1 MKLVAQLE
9 DLLYQSQHAPKKE
22 ELRLSDWR
30 ILVHESEAVSL
41 GIKDNSP
48 GSVYTP
54 PSYRQGESGEVFLV
68 WADGKCSQAM
78 VQMGSHDD
86 GEYWQQEL
94 EQWRQA
100 AYEDPDATHIP
111 APESLPLVAVE
122 DRAIQTIFAGAGDD
136 QILFDQVRRWLTD
149 KPANA
154 EMQGSIQAAWGYRH
168 VRTST
173 GLAVTYQQSQFVA
186 WFSFDSL
193 IGGGFAKRRLSR
205 PDEQGDLWERT
216 VKLYEAMQIVAPPV
230 GPQTQVI
237 LAPSMTEDMLGQF
250 ILPNFS
256 GDRVFEGQGAF
267 SKESFLENKLVFQP
281 HFSLIIDP
289 LRPLELGSYLV
300 TPEGVPAERTVL
312 VRDGLLQTPFLR
324 VKDSVRW
331 GAKPTAI
338 PQGTAGLYLTH
349 KAEVPWV
356 EALQTVEDGV
366 LVLSVLGLHTQE
378 AVSGSYS
385 LSAPHSLRIIKGQI
399 VGKTDVKLTGNFL
412 ADLAA
417 PTTKTAHSKLDIHPY
432 LMIRTGVQTL

>member
-9 DLLYQSQHAPKKE
+9 NLLYQSQHAPKKE
-22 ELRLSDWR
+22 ELRLAAWR
-30 ILVHESEAVSL
+30 ILVNESEAMAL

-54 PSYRQGESGEVFLV
+54 PSYRQGESGEIFLV

-78 VQMGSHDD
+78 VQLGSHNDR
-86 GEYWQQEL
+86 EYWQQEL
-94 EQWRQA
+94 AQWRQA
-100 AYEDPDATHIP
+100 SYEDPDAAHIP
-111 APESLPLVAVE
+111 SPEPLPLVPVE
-122 DRAIQTIFAGAGDD
+122 DRAIQSILAGDG

-149 KPANA
+149 KPSKAKL
-154 EMQGSIQAAWGYRH
+154 QGSIQMAWGYRH

-173 GLAVTYQQSQFVA
+173 GLAVTYQQSQFVS

-205 PDEQGDLWERT
+205 PEEQEGLWART
-216 VKLYEAMQIVAPPV
+216 LNLYEAMHSVAPPV
-230 GPQTQVI
+230 GAQTQVI
-237 LAPSMTEDMLGQF
+237 LAPSMTEDMLRQF

-256 GDRVFEGQGAF
+256 GDRVIEGQGAF
-267 SKESFLENKLVFQP
+267 PKESFLEHKLVFHP
-281 HFSLIIDP
+281 YFSLLIDP

-300 TPEGVPAERTVL
+300 TPEGVPADRTVL
-312 VRDGLLQTPFLR
+312 VRDGKLQTPFLR

-338 PQGTAGLYLTH
+338 PQGMAGLYLKY
-349 KAEVPWV
+349 KAEIPW
-356 EALQTVEDGV
+356 EKALQGVEDGV

-385 LSAPHSLRIIKGQI
+385 LSAPHSLRILKGQI
-399 VGKTDVKLTGNFL
+399 VGKTDVKLTGNFF

-417 PTTKTAHSKLDIHPY
+417 PTTKTAQSDLDTYPY
-432 LMIRTGVQTL
+432 LMITTGVQNL

>member
-9 DLLYQSQHAPKKE
+9 DLLYQSQHAPRKE
-22 ELRLSDWR
+22 DLRLSGWR

-78 VQMGSHDD
+78 VQLGVHDD
-86 GEYWQQEL
+86 REYWQQEL

-100 AYEDPDATHIP
+100 AYEDPDAAHIP
-111 APESLPLVAVE
+111 APEPLPLVAVE
-122 DRAIQTIFAGAGDD
+122 DPAIQRIVAGDD
-136 QILFDQVRRWLTD
+136 QMLFDQVRRWLTD
-149 KPANA
+149 KPSDAKL
-154 EMQGSIQAAWGYRH
+154 QGSIQTAWGYRH

-173 GLAVTYQQSQFVA
+173 GLAVTYQQSQFVE

-193 IGGGFAKRRLSR
+193 IGGGFAKRRLAR
-205 PDEQGDLWERT
+205 PEELEELWART
-216 VKLYEAMQIVAPPV
+216 LNLYEAMQIVAPPV
-230 GPQTQVI
+230 GPHTQVI
-237 LAPSMTEDMLGQF
+237 LAPSMTEDMVGQF
-250 ILPNFS
+250 VLPNFS
-256 GDRVFEGQGAF
+256 GDRVIEGQGAF
-267 SKESFLENKLVFQP
+267 SKENFLENKLVFHP
-281 HFSLIIDP
+281 HFSLLLDP

-300 TPEGVPAERTVL
+300 TPEGVPADRTEL
-312 VRDGLLQTPFLR
+312 VRDGKLQTPFLR

-338 PQGTAGLYLTH
+338 PQGMAGLYLQH
-349 KAEVPWV
+349 QAEIPW
-356 EALQTVEDGV
+356 EQALQGVEDGV

-412 ADLAA
+412 ADIAA
-417 PTTKTAHSKLDIHPY
+417 PTTKTAKSDLDSYPY
-432 LMIRTGVQTL
+432 LMLTTGVQVL

>member
-22 ELRLSDWR
+22 ELGLAGWR

-48 GSVYTP
+48 GSVYKP

-86 GEYWQQEL
+86 REYWQQEL

-100 AYEDPDATHIP
+100 SYADPDAAHIP
-111 APESLPLVAVE
+111 SPEPLPLVTVE
-122 DRAIQTIFAGAGDD
+122 DRAIQRIITGDD
-136 QILFDQVRRWLTD
+136 QMLFDQVRRWLRD
-149 KPANA
+149 KPSQAK
-154 EMQGSIQAAWGYRH
+154 MQGNIQTAWGYRH

-205 PDEQGDLWERT
+205 PEEQEGLWART
-216 VKLYEAMQIVAPPV
+216 LNLYEAMHTVAPPV

-237 LAPSMTEDMLGQF
+237 LAPSMTEEMLGQF

-256 GDRVFEGQGAF
+256 GDRVIEGQGAF
-267 SKESFLENKLVFQP
+267 LKESFLENKLVFHP
-281 HFSLIIDP
+281 HFSLLIDP

-312 VRDGLLQTPFLR
+312 VFDGQLQTPFLR

-338 PQGTAGLYLTH
+338 PQGTAGLYLKH
-349 KAEVPWV
+349 KEEVPWV
-356 EALQTVEDGV
+356 QALQGVEDGV
-366 LVLSVLGLHTQE
+366 LVLSALGLHTQE

-385 LSAPHSLRIIKGQI
+385 LSAPHSLRILKGQI

-417 PTTKTAHSKLDIHPY
+417 PTTNAAQSELDTYPY
-432 LMIRTGVQTL
+432 LMITTGVRTL

>member
-9 DLLYQSQHAPKKE
+9 DLLYQAQHAPEKE
-22 ELRLSDWR
+22 ELRLADWR
-30 ILVHESEAVSL
+30 ILVHESEVVSL
-41 GIKDNSP
+41 GIKDNSS

-54 PSYRQGESGEVFLV
+54 PSYRQGESGDVFLV

-78 VQMGSHDD
+78 VQLGAHDD
-86 GEYWQQEL
+86 HEFWQQEL
-94 EQWRQA
+94 DQWRQA
-100 AYEDPDATHIP
+100 SYEDPDAAHI
-111 APESLPLVAVE
+111 ATPEALPLVAVE
-122 DRAIQTIFAGAGDD
+122 DRAIQKIIAGDD
-136 QILFDQVRRWLTD
+136 QMLFDQVSRWLTD
-149 KPANA
+149 KPEKAK
-154 EMQGSIQAAWGYRH
+154 MQGSIQAAWGYRH

-173 GLAVTYQQSQFVA
+173 GLAVTYQQSQFGA

-193 IGGGFAKRRLSR
+193 VGGGFAKRRLSR
-205 PDEQGDLWERT
+205 PEEQEGLWTRT
-216 VKLYEAMQIVAPPV
+216 LNLYEAMHLVAPPV

-237 LAPSMTEDMLGQF
+237 LAPSMTADMLGQF

-256 GDRVFEGQGAF
+256 GDRVIEGQGAF
-267 SKESFLENKLVFQP
+267 PKESFRENKLVFHPQ
-281 HFSLIIDP
+281 FSLLIDP
-289 LRPLELGSYLV
+289 LCPLELGSYLV

-312 VRDGLLQTPFLR
+312 VRDGKLQTPFLR

-338 PQGTAGLYLTH
+338 PQGTAGLYLKH
-349 KAEVPWV
+349 QAEIPWV
-356 EALQTVEDGV
+356 NALQGVEDGV

-417 PTTKTAHSKLDIHPY
+417 PTTKTAQSDLDTHPY
-432 LMIRTGVQTL
+432 LMLTTGVQTL

>member
-9 DLLYQSQHAPKKE
+9 NLLYQSQHAPKKE
-22 ELRLSDWR
+22 ELRLAAWR
-30 ILVHESEAVSL
+30 ILVNESEAMAL

-54 PSYRQGESGEVFLV
+54 PSYRQGESGEIFLV

-78 VQMGSHDD
+78 VQLGSHNDW
-86 GEYWQQEL
+86 EYWQQEL
-94 EQWRQA
+94 AQWRQA
-100 AYEDPDATHIP
+100 SYEDPDAAHIP
-111 APESLPLVAVE
+111 SPEPLPLVPVE
-122 DRAIQTIFAGAGDD
+122 DRAIQAILAGDG

-149 KPANA
+149 KPSKAKL
-154 EMQGSIQAAWGYRH
+154 QGSIQTAWGYRH

-173 GLAVTYQQSQFVA
+173 GLAVTYQQSQFGS

-205 PDEQGDLWERT
+205 PEEQEGLWART
-216 VKLYEAMQIVAPPV
+216 LNLYEAMHSVAPPV
-230 GPQTQVI
+230 GAQTQVI
-237 LAPSMTEDMLGQF
+237 LAPSMTEDMLRQF

-256 GDRVFEGQGAF
+256 GDRVIEGQGAF
-267 SKESFLENKLVFQP
+267 PKESFLEHKLVFHP
-281 HFSLIIDP
+281 YFSLLIDP

-300 TPEGVPAERTVL
+300 TPEGVPADRTVL
-312 VRDGLLQTPFLR
+312 VRDGKLQTPFLR

-338 PQGTAGLYLTH
+338 PQGMAGLYLKH
-349 KAEVPWV
+349 KAEVPWKK
-356 EALQTVEDGV
+356 ALQGVEDGV
-366 LVLSVLGLHTQE
+366 LVLTVLGLHTQE

-385 LSAPHSLRIIKGQI
+385 LSAPHSLRILKGQI
-399 VGKTDVKLTGNFL
+399 VGKTDVKLTGNFF

-417 PTTKTAHSKLDIHPY
+417 PTTKTAQSDLDTYPY
-432 LMIRTGVQTL
+432 LMITTGVQNL

>member
-9 DLLYQSQHAPKKE
+9 DLLYQAQHAPKKE

-54 PSYRQGESGEVFLV
+54 PSYRQGESGDVFLV

-78 VQMGSHDD
+78 VQSGSHGDP
-86 GEYWQQEL
+86 ESWQQEL

-100 AYEDPDATHIP
+100 SYEDPDATHIP
-111 APESLPLVAVE
+111 APEPLPVVAVE
-122 DRAIQTIFAGAGDD
+122 DRAIQKIIGGDD
-136 QILFDQVRRWLTD
+136 QMLFDQVRRWLTD
-149 KPANA
+149 KPSQAK
-154 EMQGSIQAAWGYRH
+154 MQGSIQTAWGYRH

-173 GLAVTYQQSQFVA
+173 GLAVTYQQSQFVE

-193 IGGGFAKRRLSR
+193 VGGGFAKRRLSR
-205 PDEQGDLWERT
+205 PDEQEGLWART
-216 VKLYEAMQIVAPPV
+216 LNLYEAMQIVAPPV
-230 GPQTQVI
+230 GPHTQVI
-237 LAPSMTEDMLGQF
+237 FAPSMTEDMLGQF

-256 GDRVFEGQGAF
+256 GDRVIEGQGAF
-267 SKESFLENKLVFQP
+267 SKESFLENKLVFHP
-281 HFSLIIDP
+281 HFSLLVDP

-300 TPEGVPAERTVL
+300 TPEGVPADRTVL
-312 VRDGLLQTPFLR
+312 VRDGKLQTPFLR

-338 PQGTAGLYLTH
+338 PQGTAGLYLKH
-349 KAEVPWV
+349 QSEVPWV
-356 EALQTVEDGV
+356 KALQDVEDGV

-385 LSAPHSLRIIKGQI
+385 LSAPHSLRILKGQI

-417 PTTKTAHSKLDIHPY
+417 PTTKAAQSELDTYPY
-432 LMIRTGVQTL
+432 LMIMTGVQTL

>member
-9 DLLYQSQHAPKKE
+9 ELLYQSQHAPKKE
-22 ELRLSDWR
+22 ELRLSGWR

-41 GIKDNSP
+41 GIKDNFL

-54 PSYRQGESGEVFLV
+54 PSYRQGENGEVFLV
-68 WADGKCSQAM
+68 WADGRCSQAM
-78 VQMGSHDD
+78 VQLGFHDD
-86 GEYWQQEL
+86 QDYWQQEL

-100 AYEDPDATHIP
+100 SYEDPDAAHIP
-111 APESLPLVAVE
+111 APEPLPLVAVE
-122 DRAIQTIFAGAGDD
+122 DRAIQRIIAGED
-136 QILFDQVRRWLTD
+136 QILFDQVRQWLTD
-149 KPANA
+149 KPSKAK
-154 EMQGSIQAAWGYRH
+154 MQGSIQTAWGYRH
-168 VRTST
+168 VRTSA

-193 IGGGFAKRRLSR
+193 VGGGFAKRRLSL
-205 PDEQGDLWERT
+205 PEEQEKLWTRT
-216 VKLYEAMQIVAPPV
+216 LTLYEAMHIIAPPV

-256 GDRVFEGQGAF
+256 GDRVTEGQGAF
-267 SKESFLENKLVFQP
+267 PKESFLENRLVFHP
-281 HFSLIIDP
+281 EFSLIIDP

-300 TPEGVPAERTVL
+300 TPEGVPADSTVL
-312 VRDGLLQTPFLR
+312 VRDGRLKTPFLR

-338 PQGTAGLYLTH
+338 PQGTAGLYLEH
-349 KAEVPWV
+349 KAEVPWL
-356 EALQTVEDGV
+356 EALQGVEDGV

-385 LSAPHSLRIIKGQI
+385 LSAPHSLRIIKGKI
-399 VGKTDVKLTGNFL
+399 VGKTDVKLTGNFF

-417 PTTKTAHSKLDIHPY
+417 ATTKTAKSELDTHPY
-432 LMIRTGVQTL
+432 LMVRTGVQSL

>member
-9 DLLYQSQHAPKKE
+9 ELLYQSQHAPKNE
-22 ELRLSDWR
+22 ELHLSDWR
-30 ILVHESEAVSL
+30 ILVHESEEVSL

-78 VQMGSHDD
+78 VQLGAHDD
-86 GEYWQQEL
+86 QAYWQQEL
-94 EQWRQA
+94 AQWRQA
-100 AYEDPDATHIP
+100 SYEDPDATHIP
-111 APESLPLVAVE
+111 SPEPLPIVAVE
-122 DRAIQTIFAGAGDD
+122 DRAIQKVIAGDD
-136 QILFDQVRRWLTD
+136 KILFDQVRRWLTD
-149 KPANA
+149 KPSNA
-154 EMQGSIQAAWGYRH
+154 KLQGSIQAAWGYRH

-173 GLAVTYQQSQFVA
+173 GLAVTYQQSHFVS

-193 IGGGFAKRRLSR
+193 VGGGFAKRRLSQ
-205 PDEQGDLWERT
+205 PEEQEKLWART
-216 VKLYEAMQIVAPPV
+216 LNLYEAMQTVAPPV
-230 GPQTQVI
+230 GAQTQVI
-237 LAPSMTEDMLGQF
+237 LAPAMTEDMLGQF

-256 GDRVFEGQGAF
+256 GDRVIEGQGAF
-267 SKESFLENKLVFQP
+267 TKESFFEHKLVFHP
-281 HFSLIIDP
+281 HLSLLIDP

-300 TPEGVPAERTVL
+300 TPEGVPADRTEL
-312 VRDGLLQTPFLR
+312 VRDGKLQTPFLR

-331 GAKPTAI
+331 GAKPTAL
-338 PQGTAGLYLTH
+338 PQGMSGLYLVH

-356 EALQTVEDGV
+356 KAMQNVEDGV

-385 LSAPHSLRIIKGQI
+385 LSAPHSLRILKGQI

-417 PTTKTAHSKLDIHPY
+417 PTTKTAQSELDKYPY
-432 LMIRTGVQTL
+432 LMITTGVQNL

>member
-22 ELRLSDWR
+22 ELRLSAWR

-78 VQMGSHDD
+78 VQLGSHDD
-86 GEYWQQEL
+86 REYWQQEL

-100 AYEDPDATHIP
+100 SYEDPDAAHIP
-111 APESLPLVAVE
+111 SPEPLPLVAVE
-122 DRAIQTIFAGAGDD
+122 DRAIHSIFSGDD

-149 KPANA
+149 KPSKAK
-154 EMQGSIQAAWGYRH
+154 MQGSIQTAWGYRH

-173 GLAVTYQQSQFVA
+173 GLAVTYQQSQFVSR
-186 WFSFDSL
+186 FSFDSL

-205 PDEQGDLWERT
+205 PEEQEGLWARALN
-216 VKLYEAMQIVAPPV
+216 LYEAMHLVAPPV

-256 GDRVFEGQGAF
+256 GDRVIEGQGAF
-267 SKESFLENKLVFQP
+267 SKESFLENKLVFHP
-281 HFSLIIDP
+281 HFSLLIDP

-300 TPEGVPAERTVL
+300 TPEGVPADRTVL
-312 VRDGLLQTPFLR
+312 VRDGKLQTPFLR

-338 PQGTAGLYLTH
+338 PQGMAGLYLKH

-356 EALQTVEDGV
+356 KALQGVEDGV
-366 LVLSVLGLHTQE
+366 LVLTVLGLHTQK

-385 LSAPHSLRIIKGQI
+385 LSAPHSLRILKGQI
-399 VGKTDVKLTGNFL
+399 VGKTDVKLTGNFF

-417 PTTKTAHSKLDIHPY
+417 PTTKTAQSDLDTYPY
-432 LMIRTGVQTL
+432 LMITTGVQTL

>member
-9 DLLYQSQHAPKKE
+9 NLLYQSQHAPKKE

-30 ILVHESEAVSL
+30 ILVNESEAVSL

-54 PSYRQGESGEVFLV
+54 PSYRQSENGEVFLV

-78 VQMGSHDD
+78 VQLGSHDD
-86 GEYWQQEL
+86 REYWQQEL
-94 EQWRQA
+94 QQWRQA
-100 AYEDPDATHIP
+100 SYEDPDAAHIP
-111 APESLPLVAVE
+111 SPEPLPLVAVE
-122 DRAIQTIFAGAGDD
+122 DRAIQTIFSGDG

-149 KPANA
+149 KPSKAK
-154 EMQGSIQAAWGYRH
+154 MQGRIQTAWGYRH

-173 GLAVTYQQSQFVA
+173 GLAVTYQQSQFVS

-205 PDEQGDLWERT
+205 PEEQEGLWERT
-216 VKLYEAMQIVAPPV
+216 LSLYEAMQIVAPPV

-256 GDRVFEGQGAF
+256 GDRVIEGQGAF
-267 SKESFLENKLVFQP
+267 PKESFLENKLVFHP
-281 HFSLIIDP
+281 HFSLLIDP

-300 TPEGVPAERTVL
+300 TPEGVPADRTVL
-312 VRDGLLQTPFLR
+312 VRDGKLQTPFLR

-331 GAKPTAI
+331 GAKPTGL
-338 PQGTAGLYLTH
+338 PHGMAGLYLNH
-349 KAEVPWV
+349 KEEVPWV
-356 EALQTVEDGV
+356 KALQGVEDGV
-366 LVLSVLGLHTQE
+366 LVLTVLGLHTQE

-385 LSAPHSLRIIKGQI
+385 LSAPHSLRILKGQI
-399 VGKTDVKLTGNFL
+399 VGKTDVKLTGNFF

-417 PTTKTAHSKLDIHPY
+417 PTTKTAQSDLDTYPY
-432 LMIRTGVQTL
+432 LMITTGVQTL